1 MNYFLEAGCR
11 HTSPVK
17 EGYAA
22 DSVNP
27 NMICNFHLFYNR
39 HYEYRK
45 IRKLLAEG
53 DRGLV
58 KFRVLILLDIGLVF
72 R

>member
-1 MNYFLEAGCR
+1 MNYFLEAG
-11 HTSPVK
+11 
-17 EGYAA
+17 YAA
-22 DSVNP
+22 TP
-27 NMICNFHLFYNR
+27 PLWKRATQLIRLILICNFHLFYNR